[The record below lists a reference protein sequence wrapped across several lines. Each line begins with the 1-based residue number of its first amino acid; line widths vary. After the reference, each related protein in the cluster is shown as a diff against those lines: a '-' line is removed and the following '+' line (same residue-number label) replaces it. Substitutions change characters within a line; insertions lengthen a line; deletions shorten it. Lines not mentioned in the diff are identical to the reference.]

1 MKRLLALAIP
11 LLIAASVP
19 RVFTIGGEPFTQA
32 DILDA
37 RAQPD
42 VTGHAAILITLSPD
56 GAKRLAMLTRA
67 GIDKPMPITLD
78 GKLLAEP
85 VVRGEIS
92 DGIAQISGN
101 FTLAEAD
108 ALALQISGK
117 PPIIDSL
124 EGP

>member
-1 MKRLLALAIP
+1 MKRLIAFAIP
-11 LLIAASVP
+11 LLIAAGAP

-42 VTGHAAILITLSPD
+42 VTGHAAILITLSPE
-56 GAKRLAMLTRA
+56 GAKRLAVLTRA
-67 GIDKPMPITLD
+67 GIDKPMLITLD
-78 GKLLAEP
+78 DKLLAEP
-85 VVRGEIS
+85 VVKGEIP

-108 ALALQISGK
+108 ALALKISGK
-117 PPIIDSL
+117 APLVDSL